1 MKIFIGWAIHH
12 VCDSVHL
19 PHAIM
24 CPICHYVFLYILCPF
39 IFFHLLQIT
48 NRIFFFLSNMDEVN
62 HIAIEIKSTILFVE
76 AYKAKPHLPWAQ
88 AFSLNLSLSL
98 ALLCDIVVCS

>member
-48 NRIFFFLSNMDEVN
+48 NRIFFF
-62 HIAIEIKSTILFVE
+62 
-76 AYKAKPHLPWAQ
+76 
-88 AFSLNLSLSL
+88 SL
-98 ALLCDIVVCS
+98 I